1 MLGSSHTHEA
11 TKKIIKE
18 TMMVKKTPNTQA
30 VQAVLGYVQTMNK
43 MIRRAIDVHHVPQS
57 TEMFLDKTEIAADAD
72 ELMELIYSE
81 EIGFSPVVQR
91 AVAALDNEGMLDET
105 VEAFEEL
112 VVELKNEEDDPEMI
126 TAGLI
131 VLAEVGVASGILSVA
146 GRVQP
151 PAHFESSIN
160 LRLVISNLEN
170 ASPVRKKRARFR
182 TLDANVLEDQ
192 DIDPTVAE
200 EQAELTEIF
209 R

>member
-1 MLGSSHTHEA
+1 
-11 TKKIIKE
+11 
-18 TMMVKKTPNTQA
+18 MVKKTPNAEVTENL
-30 VQAVLGYVQTMNK
+30 LGHVKFMNK
-43 MIRRAIDVHHVPQS
+43 LIRRAIEAHHVPQS
-57 TEMFLDKTEIAADAD
+57 TEVFLDKTEIAADAD

-81 EIGFSPVVQR
+81 EIGFSPIVQR
-91 AVAALDNEGMLDET
+91 AVAALEKEGVLEET

-112 VVELKNEEDDPEMI
+112 TVELQNEESDPEMI

-131 VLAEVGVASGILSVA
+131 VLAELGVASGILSVA